1 MAKKNL
7 SPLAAAVGAAFIAS
21 ASLTPVASASD
32 NPFAAEQLGA
42 GYNLAAEDAEEKAG
56 EGKCGEGKA
65 GAEGKCGEGKA
76 GAEGKCG
83 EGDKEKAGKEGK
95 CGEGK
100 CGS

>member
-65 GAEGKCGEGKA
+65 GAEGKCGEDG
-76 GAEGKCG
+76 
-83 EGDKEKAGKEGK
+83 KEKAGKEGK

-100 CGS
+100 CGN